1 MNNHLNDQA
10 SLNLAFMDKEH
21 HEILL
26 EINRALE
33 SYDFAEVGDEGID
46 TFFAFEGRILMHCNH
61 EELLMRQYD
70 YPELE
75 KHVYEHTVLIDLI
88 RRFKRDYFKMD
99 REDLALEYD
108 IESFKRYFKNHI
120 LKEDLKLVEYVKHRG
135 TSKGNFAG

>member
-1 MNNHLNDQA
+1 M
-10 SLNLAFMDKEH
+10 AFMDKEH

-46 TFFAFEGRILMHCNH
+46 TFFAFEGRILMHCSH
-61 EELLMRQYD
+61 EELLMRQYN

-75 KHVYEHTVLIDLI
+75 KHVLEHTVLIDLI
-88 RRFKRDYFKMD
+88 RRFKHDYFKMD

-120 LKEDLKLVEYVKHRG
+120 LKEDLKLVEYVKQKG